1 MADDVLLNKAASIE
15 RCLKRIEE
23 EYRGHE
29 QEFETNFT
37 RQDSLI
43 LNLLRAS
50 ETAIDGA
57 MHLVRVGRLGL
68 PQESRDAFK
77 LLVRAG
83 VLPPDLGGLL
93 EKMVGFRNLAVHNY
107 AELDLR
113 IVRSIIEERLD
124 DFREFAR
131 LLIRLG
137 MN

>member
-1 MADDVLLNKAASIE
+1 MADDVLLNKAATIE

-23 EYRGHE
+23 EYRGYE

-57 MHLVRVGRLGL
+57 MHLVRVGKLGL

-113 IVRSIIEERLD
+113 IVRSIIEERLG

-137 MN
+137 MT